1 MAGHRQGATKRTD
14 DCEQA
19 THAQCHGRYVIVIS
33 RIIEWC
39 AHNRFLVFTGVL
51 LLTLAGI
58 WSMGNIPLDALPD
71 ISYVQVIIHTNWEGE
86 PPNIIEDQVKYPIVT
101 ALLAAPRVKAVRAQT
116 MFNDSYVFVV
126 FEDGTDI
133 YWARSRVVE
142 YLQTIAGRLPANVH
156 PGIGPDATG
165 AGWVYEYVLVDHS
178 HKQSLADLRSIQDWH
193 LRYQLATVPG
203 VAEIASIGGFVRQYQ
218 VNVDPNKLLAYG
230 IPLSTVI
237 DRVKSST
244 NEVGGRVLELSGTRY
259 MIRGLGYLKSLDD
272 LGNVPVMAKS
282 GTPVLIKDL
291 GTVSFGPDM
300 REGVAEWNGEGE
312 TVGGIV
318 VMRYGLNALKVID
331 GVKKK
336 LAEIKGSLPPGVEV
350 VSGYDRGGLISESI
364 NTLKHSLIEEAI
376 IVSLVIIVFLFHF
389 RSALIPILTLPIAL
403 AISFIPMYYLHVSS
417 NIMSLGGLALAIGV
431 LVDAAIVMVENGYRH
446 LSERPA
452 SGGEALAENNSNGP
466 LVEKESGI
474 SARKTKLTTERE
486 RVRILIDAAKQ
497 VGPALFFS
505 LLIIV
510 VSFLPVFLLE
520 AQEGRMFRPLAW
532 TKTLAVGFSSLLA
545 ITLVPILM
553 VIFIRGKLRPDSEN
567 PISRFTQALYLPVL
581 RLCLRFR
588 KTTLLL
594 NLAFLLVTFPLIF
607 KLGSQFMP
615 PLFEGSSLYMP
626 TALPGISITQASQLL
641 QEQDRVLH
649 SFPEVESVFGAV
661 GRSDSATD
669 NAPLDMY
676 DTTVMLK
683 PRENWRP
690 GMTYEKLIGEMDAKL
705 QFPGLTNTWT
715 MPVQNRLDM
724 ALTGIKTPVGMKL
737 QGTNL
742 EQIQQLGAQVQQI
755 LSGLPQVRSVF
766 AERVSQGF
774 YVNVDVNRPDAA
786 KYDLTIA
793 DVQQGVEAGIGGMNV
808 AENVEG
814 RSRYPI
820 NVRYQRDFRDNVGEL
835 SRVLIATPSGAQ
847 IPISEVAKISFS
859 RGPAMIRDEDGQ
871 LTGYVYID
879 LNTTDYGGFVDQA
892 SKMLRQKLQLP
903 AGYTYQWSG
912 EYEFQLRAKE
922 RMKIILPVVFF
933 VIFLLLYMVF
943 HNLTEA
949 MVLIFPTFYAMTG
962 GLILQWLLGYNF
974 SVAVWVGYIA
984 LFGIAVETG
993 VVMVVY
999 LHESL
1004 DHKLASGVQLTNA
1017 DIEADAIEGAVQRLR
1032 PKLMT
1037 VCAVLASL
1045 IPILWASGIGSDVMK
1060 PIAAPMVGGMITS
1073 TIHVLILVPV
1083 FFVLM
1088 KERALRRGTLQPE
1101 AAE

>member
-1 MAGHRQGATKRTD
+1 
-14 DCEQA
+14 
-19 THAQCHGRYVIVIS
+19 VIS
-33 RIIEWC
+33 QIIEGC
-39 AHNRFLVFTGVL
+39 ARNRFLVFTGVL
-51 LLTLAGI
+51 LLTLTGI
-58 WSMGNIPLDALPD
+58 WSLGHIPLDALPD
-71 ISYVQVIIHTNWEGE
+71 ISDVQVIIHTSWEGQ
-86 PPNIIEDQVKYPIVT
+86 PPNIIEDQVSYPIVT

-142 YLQTIAGRLPANVH
+142 YLQSIAGRLPPKVN
-156 PGIGPDATG
+156 PMIGPDATG

-203 VAEIASIGGFVRQYQ
+203 VAEVATIGGFVRQYQ
-218 VNVDPNKLLAYG
+218 VNLDPNKLLAYG

-259 MIRGLGYLKSLDD
+259 MVRGLGYLKSLDD
-272 LGNVPVMAKS
+272 LANVSVMARN

-291 GTVSFGPDM
+291 GTVSFGPDI

-318 VMRYGLNALKVID
+318 VMRYGLNALNVIN

-336 LAEIKGSLPPGVEV
+336 LAEIKGSLPPGVEI

-403 AISFIPMYYLHVSS
+403 VISFIPMYYLNVSS

-446 LSERPA
+446 LSERPVQP
-452 SGGEALAENNSNGP
+452 S
-466 LVEKESGI
+466 
-474 SARKTKLTTERE
+474 ERE
-486 RVRILIDAAKQ
+486 RVRILINAAKQ

-553 VIFIRGKLRPDSEN
+553 VIFIRGKLRPESEN
-567 PISRFTQALYLPVL
+567 PISRITQAIYLPVL

-594 NLAFLLVTFPLIF
+594 NLVFLLVTFPLIF

-615 PLFEGSSLYMP
+615 PLYEGSSLYMP

-641 QEQDRVLH
+641 QTQDRILK
-649 SFPEVESVFGAV
+649 SFPEVETVFGAV

-683 PRENWRP
+683 PREKWRP
-690 GMTYEKLIGEMDAKL
+690 GMTYENLIREMDEKL

-737 QGTNL
+737 QGPNL

-755 LSGLPQVRSVF
+755 LTGLPQVRSVF

-774 YVNVDVNRPDAA
+774 YVNVEVNRGEAA
-786 KYDLTIA
+786 KYGLTIA
-793 DVQQGVEAGIGGMNV
+793 DVQLAVESGIGGMNV
-808 AENVEG
+808 AENIEG
-814 RSRYPI
+814 RQRYPI
-820 NVRYQRDFRDNVGEL
+820 NVRYQRDFRDNLEEL
-835 SRVLIATPSGAQ
+835 KRVLIATPSGAQ
-847 IPISEVAKISFS
+847 IPIAEIAKLSYS

-879 LNTTDYGGFVDQA
+879 LDSTDYGGFVDQA
-892 SKMLRQKLQLP
+892 SKLLGEKLQLP

-922 RMKIILPVVFF
+922 RLKIILPVVFF

-943 HNLTEA
+943 HSLTEA

-1004 DHKLASGVQLTNA
+1004 DKRITSGQPLTEA
-1017 DIEADAIEGAVQRLR
+1017 DIQDAVIEGAVHRLR

-1037 VCAVLASL
+1037 VSAVLASL

-1101 AAE
+1101 AGNKDM

>member
-1 MAGHRQGATKRTD
+1 
-14 DCEQA
+14 
-19 THAQCHGRYVIVIS
+19 VIS
-33 RIIEWC
+33 RIIERC

-58 WSMGNIPLDALPD
+58 WSMGHIPLDALPD
-71 ISYVQVIIHTNWEGE
+71 ISDVQVIIHTNWEGE
-86 PPNIIEDQVKYPIVT
+86 PPNIIEDQVTYPIVT

-142 YLQTIAGRLPANVH
+142 YLQTIAERLPANVH
-156 PGIGPDATG
+156 PAIGPDAGG

-178 HKQSLADLRSIQDWH
+178 HKRSLADLRSIQDWH

-203 VAEIASIGGFVRQYQ
+203 VAEVASIGGFVRQYQ
-218 VNVDPNKLLAYG
+218 VQLDPNKLLAYG
-230 IPLSTVI
+230 LPLSTVI

-272 LGNVPVMAKS
+272 LANVPVIAKN

-291 GTVSFGPDM
+291 GTVSFGPDL

-318 VMRYGLNALKVID
+318 VMRYGLNALNVIN

-336 LAEIKGSLPPGVEV
+336 LSEIKGSLPPGVEI

-364 NTLKHSLIEEAI
+364 NTLKHSLLEEAV
-376 IVSLVIIVFLFHF
+376 IVSFVIIVFLFHF

-403 AISFIPMYYLHVSS
+403 VISFIPMYYLNVSS

-446 LSERPA
+446 LSERPQ
-452 SGGEALAENNSNGP
+452 SGGEGFGEVNDSNGP
-466 LVEKESGI
+466 VLHKEADA
-474 SARKTKLTTERE
+474 SAGKSAQKAVERE
-486 RVRILIDAAKQ
+486 RVRILIDSAKQ

-553 VIFIRGKLRPDSEN
+553 VIFIRGKLRPESEN
-567 PISRFTQALYLPVL
+567 PISRVTQALYLPIL
-581 RLCLRFR
+581 RLCLKYR
-588 KTTLLL
+588 KTTLLI
-594 NLAFLLVTFPLIF
+594 NLAFLVVTFPLIF
-607 KLGSQFMP
+607 RIGSQFMP

-641 QEQDRVLH
+641 QEQDRILR
-649 SFPEVESVFGAV
+649 SFPEVETVFGAV
-661 GRSDSATD
+661 GRSDGATD

-683 PRENWRP
+683 PREKWRS
-690 GMTYEKLIGEMDAKL
+690 GMTYEKLIQEMDAKL

-742 EQIQQLGAQVQQI
+742 EEIQQLGAQVQQI

-774 YVNVDVNRPDAA
+774 YINVEVNRPEAA
-786 KYDLTIA
+786 RYGLTIA
-793 DVQQGVEAGIGGMNV
+793 DVQQAVESGIGGMNV

-859 RGPAMIRDEDGQ
+859 RGPAMVRDEDGQ

-892 SKMLRQKLQLP
+892 SNMLHQKLQLP

-922 RMKIILPVVFF
+922 RMKLILPVVFF
-933 VIFLLLYMVF
+933 VIFMLLYMVF
-943 HNLTEA
+943 HSLTEA
-949 MVLIFPTFYAMTG
+949 MVLILPTFYAMTG

-1004 DHKLASGVQLTNA
+1004 GKRIASGRPLTDA
-1017 DIEADAIEGAVQRLR
+1017 DIHEAAIEGAVHRLR

-1037 VCAVLASL
+1037 ACAVLASL

-1088 KERALRRGTLQPE
+1088 KERALRRGTLRPE
-1101 AAE
+1101 TLE